1 MVVARL
7 LRARGIKGELAAF
20 PLTEHPERLKTVYV
34 RDAPLEVERAW
45 MHKDRLILK
54 FRGVDTRNDAE
65 KLEGAEVSI
74 PSEERPPAPDGEY
87 YLSDLVGC
95 EVFDATRRIGVVTGW
110 QDHGG
115 TPLLEVDNLLIPFAR
130 SICVEIDV
138 EARRIRIDPPEGL
151 LDLLWGGAPAPQP
164 APRLA
169 SPSYKPK

>member
-34 RDAPLEVERAW
+34 RDTPLEVERAW
-45 MHKDRLILK
+45 THKDRLILK
-54 FRGVDTRNDAE
+54 FRGVDTRTDAE

-95 EVFDATRRIGVVTGW
+95 EVFDAARRIGVVTGW
-110 QDHGG
+110 QDNGG
-115 TPLLEVDNLLIPFAR
+115 PPLLEVNDLLIPFAR
-130 SICVEIDV
+130 SICVKIDM
-138 EARRIRIDPPEGL
+138 EKRRISVKAPEGL
-151 LDLLWGGAPAPQP
+151 LEL
-164 APRLA
+164 
-169 SPSYKPK
+169 

>member
-34 RDAPLEVERAW
+34 REKPLEVERAW

-74 PSEERPPAPDGEY
+74 PAEERPPAPEGEY
-87 YLSDLVGC
+87 YLADLVGC
-95 EVFDATRRIGVVTGW
+95 EVFDADRRLGVVTGW
-110 QDHGG
+110 QDNGG
-115 TPLLEVDNLLIPFAR
+115 PALLEVGDLLIPFAR
-130 SICVEIDV
+130 EICVEIDV
-138 EARRIRIDPPEGL
+138 EGRRIGVNAPEGL
-151 LDLLWGGAPAPQP
+151 LDL
-164 APRLA
+164 
-169 SPSYKPK
+169 

>member
-34 RDAPLEVERAW
+34 HDAPLEVERAW
-45 MHKDRLILK
+45 THKDRLILK

-74 PSEERPPAPDGEY
+74 PAEERPPAPEGEY

-110 QDHGG
+110 QDHGAP
-115 TPLLEVDNLLIPFAR
+115 PLLEVGDLLIPFAR
-130 SICVEIDV
+130 EICVEIDV
-138 EARRIRIDPPEGL
+138 KSRRISVELPEGL
-151 LDLLWGGAPAPQP
+151 LDVTQGHALSGDTHKL
-164 APRLA
+164 
-169 SPSYKPK
+169 